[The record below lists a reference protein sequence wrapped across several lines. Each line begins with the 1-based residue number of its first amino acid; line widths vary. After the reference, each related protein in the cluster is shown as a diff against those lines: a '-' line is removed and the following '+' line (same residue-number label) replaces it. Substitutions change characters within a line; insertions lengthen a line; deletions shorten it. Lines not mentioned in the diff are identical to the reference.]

1 MASEL
6 IVAFVLF
13 LMIIM
18 FGIRKKMDYIK
29 KHNMFAQVG
38 ENCYFQS
45 NILPAEP
52 FLVYLHNNVAISAGV
67 RLVTHSAL
75 NTVFNHEENTDTYLC
90 RYGKVEIG
98 NNVYIGADVILS
110 LIHISEPTRP

>member
-29 KHNMFAQVG
+29 
-38 ENCYFQS
+38 
-45 NILPAEP
+45 
-52 FLVYLHNNVAISAGV
+52 NV
-67 RLVTHSAL
+67 
-75 NTVFNHEENTDTYLC
+75 
-90 RYGKVEIG
+90 
-98 NNVYIGADVILS
+98 
-110 LIHISEPTRP
+110 